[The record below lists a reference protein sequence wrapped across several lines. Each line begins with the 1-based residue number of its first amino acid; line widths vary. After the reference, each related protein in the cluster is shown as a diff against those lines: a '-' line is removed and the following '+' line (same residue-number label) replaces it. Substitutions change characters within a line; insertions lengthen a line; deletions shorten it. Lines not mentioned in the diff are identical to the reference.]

1 VYVGQLK
8 ETFTKQ
14 MYSIYQAWNWSCTL
28 SNVSTV
34 PSTVARKDKAK
45 PFEGKANFSCES
57 VEERECIYNLASQV

>member
-14 MYSIYQAWNWSCTL
+14 MYTIYQTWNWSCTL

-34 PSTVARKDKAK
+34 PSAV
-45 PFEGKANFSCES
+45 
-57 VEERECIYNLASQV
+57 YW